1 MIDEILGQMKQAKH
15 GFWGSLI
22 RQGTGVSS
30 LNFYLIVTTLIG
42 CALLGTVVFSIV
54 WEVLH
59 NNIVSSDLSGWA
71 ALVGAVSTLFASAGI
86 AKGWSNYSENKF
98 LNTIK
103 DKLTSGNEEETISD
117 EEIVVE
123 NPEDIQEA
131 SEAGCETL

>member
-1 MIDEILGQMKQAKH
+1 MELIDEIVEQMKQAKH
-15 GFWGSLI
+15 GFWGSLV

-42 CALLGTVVFSIV
+42 CGLLGTVVFAII

-59 NNIVSSDLSGWA
+59 NNIVTSDLSGWA

-98 LNTIK
+98 LKTIK
-103 DKLTSGNEEETISD
+103 DKLSNGDEETI
-117 EEIVVE
+117 
-123 NPEDIQEA
+123 NEDIEVIHED